1 MKKHETTATYSQHNL
16 LFTRSG
22 AAAHSPGS
30 LTTGAYVNA
39 RRVLAKF
46 TKLALAASGLLLT
59 VTAPTLQA
67 QTIGVSIPAAT
78 HGWAGGLNFHAEQ
91 TKERLEA
98 TNPGLKVVLVTAN
111 SASEQAN
118 DLEDLV
124 AIHQMDALVILPFES
139 APLTGPVRNAKR
151 RGVFVTVVD
160 RGLSEPGIHD
170 VYVAGNNAEMGRV
183 SGDYIK
189 ERLNGGGK
197 IVVLRGMPT
206 VIDEQRFNG
215 FMSALEGSD
224 VEVLDDQYANWNR
237 DDGFTVMQDFLSR
250 FSKIDAVWAQDDD
263 IAIGVIQAI
272 RQARRQDELFVV
284 GGGGMKDIVK
294 RVMDGD
300 ELTPVDVLYP
310 PSMISTA
317 MELTALKLISN
328 TPIEGEYIL
337 GSPLITQDNAEDY
350 YFPNSP
356 F

>member
-1 MKKHETTATYSQHNL
+1 MGNAMLANVKRLIQAGTFLAT
-16 LFTRSG
+16 FTI
-22 AAAHSPGS
+22 
-30 LTTGAYVNA
+30 
-39 RRVLAKF
+39 
-46 TKLALAASGLLLT
+46 ALSA
-59 VTAPTLQA
+59 QA

-91 TKERLEA
+91 TKARLEQA
-98 TNPGLKVVLVTAN
+98 YPELKVVLVTAG

-124 AIHQMDALVILPFES
+124 AIHRMDALVILPFES

-160 RGLSEPGIHD
+160 RGLSEPGIQD

-183 SGDYIK
+183 SAEYIS
-189 ERLNGGGK
+189 ERLDGEGK

-206 VIDEQRFNG
+206 VIDEQRFDG
-215 FMSALEGSD
+215 FMSAIEGSD

-250 FSKIDAVWAQDDD
+250 FPKIDAVWAQDDD
-263 IAIGVIQAI
+263 IAIGVIQAV
-272 RQARRQDELFVV
+272 RQARRQDELFIV

-294 RVMDGD
+294 RVMDGN

-317 MELTALKLISN
+317 MELTALKFVSGS
-328 TPIEGEYIL
+328 PIEGEYIL

-350 YFPNSP
+350 YFPDSP

>member
-1 MKKHETTATYSQHNL
+1 MGNAMLANVKRLIQAGTLLAT
-16 LFTRSG
+16 FTI
-22 AAAHSPGS
+22 
-30 LTTGAYVNA
+30 
-39 RRVLAKF
+39 
-46 TKLALAASGLLLT
+46 ALSA
-59 VTAPTLQA
+59 QA

-91 TKERLEA
+91 TKARLEQA
-98 TNPGLKVVLVTAN
+98 YPDLKVVLVTAG

-124 AIHQMDALVILPFES
+124 AIHRMDALVILPFES

-160 RGLSEPGIHD
+160 RGLSEPGIQD

-183 SGDYIK
+183 SAEYIS
-189 ERLNGGGK
+189 ERLDGEGK

-206 VIDEQRFNG
+206 VIDEQRFDG
-215 FMSALEGSD
+215 FMSAIEGSD

-250 FSKIDAVWAQDDD
+250 FPEIDAVWAQDDD
-263 IAIGVIQAI
+263 IAIGVIQAV
-272 RQARRQDELFVV
+272 RQARRQDELFIV

-294 RVMDGD
+294 RVMDGN

-317 MELTALKLISN
+317 MELTALKFVSGS
-328 TPIEGEYIL
+328 PIEGEYIL

-350 YFPNSP
+350 YFPDSP